1 MYTNNTTIMK
11 TIASRYHTAVITAEG
26 KVVYW
31 RKDPVIFQGRDD
43 SIYQCDFPEDLENV
57 VAIELGQRHSVALTA
72 EGRVICSGDN
82 SAGQCNIPADL
93 EHVIQISCLEWFT
106 AALTAECRVVCWGRQ

>member
-1 MYTNNTTIMK
+1 M
-11 TIASRYHTAVITAEG
+11 
-26 KVVYW
+26 
-31 RKDPVIFQGRDD
+31 IFQGRDD